1 MSSRK
6 FITKK
11 WTTMFERWGIA
22 NRSGLMV
29 RDNFGRFVVSASL
42 KTSGQGGG
50 DANAGGAVFGDGNCG
65 SGAAEG
71 GFDDVMADIE
81 AMA

>member
-1 MSSRK
+1 MRGLVSSRK

-42 KTSGQGGG
+42 KTSGQGG
-50 DANAGGAVFGDGNCG
+50 DANGAVELEL
-65 SGAAEG
+65 GAAEV
-71 GFDDVMADIE
+71 GFYDVMADME